1 MMRWFGVVVSATV
14 LLAVLAVT
22 PVLSSLHV
30 EARAGSVGLPS
41 PRLRSASPR
50 HNKIVD
56 LLARNQVVL
65 GWFAPAVTPDAA
77 KKAVSDGQMDF
88 VFINMERVQNYQP
101 AAVKSF
107 MQAMA
112 EGGLAKNP
120 NSLPLAIRIPI
131 VHDDPVA
138 ARQRTAEIL
147 NLGAH
152 AIVFPGMESGE
163 EAQQAIAAM
172 RYAQKGSKYPAPEG
186 VRPNGAG
193 DAPAY
198 WGLSEKEYRQKADVY
213 PINPDGE
220 LASIFIVESV
230 KGIENSREITRAR
243 PTVAFP
249 GPGTLR
255 SVFQGDMAKVEDAIQ
270 TQLASCKEFNV
281 PCGIT
286 ANVNDIEKRIKE
298 GFRMIIIYD
307 RDYPET
313 IKAGRAVA
321 GR

>member
-1 MMRWFGVVVSATV
+1 MRSRFRVGVSATV
-14 LLAVLAVT
+14 LLAVVALIPTVSGQT
-22 PVLSSLHV
+22 K
-30 EARAGSVGLPS
+30 
-41 PRLRSASPR
+41 PR

-56 LLARNQVVL
+56 LLMRNQVVF
-65 GWFAPAVTPDAA
+65 GWFSPSRTPEAA
-77 KKAVSDGQMDF
+77 KKAITDGQMDF
-88 VFINMERVQNYQP
+88 VFINMERVQSYQP
-101 AAVKSF
+101 ADVKAF
-107 MQAMA
+107 MQAMS
-112 EGGLAKNP
+112 EGGLMKNP
-120 NSLPLAIRIPI
+120 NSLPLATRIPI
-131 VHDDPVA
+131 FHDDPVA
-138 ARQRTAEIL
+138 ARQRTAEML
-147 NLGAH
+147 NLGVH

-172 RYAQKGSKYPAPEG
+172 RYAQKSSKYPAPEG
-186 VRPNGAG
+186 VRPDGAG

-255 SVFQGDMAKVEDAIQ
+255 SVFQGDMARVENAIQ

-286 ANVNDIEKRIKE
+286 ANANDIEKRIKE

-313 IKAGRAVA
+313 IKAGRAAA

>member
-1 MMRWFGVVVSATV
+1 MLRMTTRLWVAISATV
-14 LLAVLAVT
+14 LLGTLTGALEQ
-22 PVLSSLHV
+22 PK
-30 EARAGSVGLPS
+30 
-41 PRLRSASPR
+41 PR

-56 LLARNQVVL
+56 LLERNQVVFGL
-65 GWFAPAVTPDAA
+65 FSPARTPDAA
-77 KKAVSDGQMDF
+77 KRAIADGQMDF
-88 VFINMERVQNYQP
+88 VFINMERVQSYQP
-101 AAVKSF
+101 AEVKAFLQTLS
-107 MQAMA
+107 
-112 EGGLAKNP
+112 ENGLVRNP
-120 NSLPLAIRIPI
+120 NNLPLATRIPI
-131 VHDDPVA
+131 FHDDPVA
-138 ARQRTAEIL
+138 ARQRTAEML
-147 NLGAH
+147 NLGVH
-152 AIVFPGMESGE
+152 AIVFPDMESGE
-163 EAQQAIAAM
+163 EARQAIAAM
-172 RYAQKGSKYPAPEG
+172 RYAQKNSKYSSPEGMGPEG
-186 VRPNGAG
+186 VRPDGVG
-193 DAPAY
+193 DAPPY
-198 WGLSEKEYRQKADVY
+198 WGVSEKEYRQKADVY

-230 KGIENSREITRAR
+230 KGIQNSREITRER

-255 SVFQGDMAKVEDAIQ
+255 SVFQGDMAKVESAIQ

-313 IKAGRAVA
+313 IKAGRAAA

>member
-1 MMRWFGVVVSATV
+1 MTTRLGVAASATV
-14 LLAVLAVT
+14 LLAMLAQVT
-22 PVLSSLHV
+22 TFS
-30 EARAGSVGLPS
+30 GLPAVAL
-41 PRLRSASPR
+41 PKAGQTKPR

-56 LLARNQVVL
+56 LLARNQVVF
-65 GWFAPAVTPDAA
+65 GWFSTARTPDAA
-77 KKAVSDGQMDF
+77 KKAIGDGQMDF
-88 VFINMERVQNYQP
+88 VFINMERVQSYQP
-101 AAVKSF
+101 VEVKAF
-107 MQAMA
+107 MQTMS
-112 EGGLAKNP
+112 EGGLVKNP
-120 NSLPLAIRIPI
+120 NSLPLATRLPI
-131 VHDDPVA
+131 FHDDPVA
-138 ARQRTAEIL
+138 ARQRTAEML
-147 NLGAH
+147 NLGVH
-152 AIVFPGMESGE
+152 AIVFPDMESSE
-163 EAQQAIAAM
+163 EARQAIAAM
-172 RYAQKGSKYPAPEG
+172 RYAQKGSTAPEG
-186 VRPNGAG
+186 VRPDSVGG
-193 DAPAY
+193 APAY
-198 WGLSEKEYRQKADVY
+198 WGMPEKEYRQKADVY

-230 KGIENSREITRAR
+230 KGIENSREITRER

-255 SVFQGDMAKVEDAIQ
+255 SVFQGDMAKVESAIQ

-313 IKAGRAVA
+313 IKAGRAAA

>member
-1 MMRWFGVVVSATV
+1 MTASFGVAISATV
-14 LLAVLAVT
+14 LLGTLLT
-22 PVLSSLHV
+22 TGP
-30 EARAGSVGLPS
+30 GGLRGGAWANAMQPG
-41 PRLRSASPR
+41 PR
-50 HNKIVD
+50 HNRIVD
-56 LLARNQVVL
+56 LLARNQVVF
-65 GWFAPAVTPDAA
+65 GWFSPTRTPDAA
-77 KKAVSDGQMDF
+77 KKAVADGQMDF
-88 VFINMERVQNYQP
+88 VFLNMERVQNYQP
-101 AAVKSF
+101 ADVKAF
-107 MQAMA
+107 LQTLTENGVAR
-112 EGGLAKNP
+112 NP
-120 NSLPLAIRIPI
+120 NNLPIATRIPI
-131 VHDDPVA
+131 FHDDPVA
-138 ARQRTAEIL
+138 ARQRIAEML
-147 NLGAH
+147 NLGVH
-152 AIVFPGMESGE
+152 AIVFPDMESGE
-163 EAQQAIAAM
+163 EARQAIAAM
-172 RYAQKGSKYPAPEG
+172 RFAQKDVKPPSPEG
-186 VRPNGAG
+186 VRPDGVG

-198 WGLSEKEYRQKADVY
+198 WGVAEKEYRQKADVY

-230 KGIENSREITRAR
+230 RGIANSREITRER

-255 SVFQGDMAKVEDAIQ
+255 SVFQGDMAKVESAIQ

-313 IKAGRAVA
+313 IKAGRAAA